1 MSETRPVRVHT
12 AIVGGGQAGLI
23 MGYHLRQLGDHVVI
37 LDALRRVGDSWRQR
51 YDSLRLFSTPR
62 YASLPG
68 WRIPVSGCP
77 TRDEMADYLE
87 AYALRFELPVRSGV
101 TVLRVARTEDGS
113 GFSVETT
120 AGTYVADRVIVAVGA
135 HRRPL
140 LPEFASQ
147 LDPAIRQL
155 HSLAYR
161 GPGQLAPGGVLVV
174 GAANSGTDLAL
185 ESAASGHETWIAGRH
200 PGQVPIDIDSP
211 RAARTIPI
219 VMFVLRRVLT
229 RDTPWGRRAYA
240 KADGHGVN
248 LVRNKVEDLEEAG
261 VTRLGRITQV
271 VDGRPGTADGVF
283 PDVGTVLWCTGSG
296 PDFGFLDVPGAL
308 DAQGH
313 AVHRRGLSPV
323 DGLGFLGLDFQ
334 YSAASSTIQGLTQDA
349 VHLRRHLSH
358 AGVRA
363 DAATPARS
371 LA

>member
-1 MSETRPVRVHT
+1 MSGTRPIRVHT
-12 AIVGGGQAGLI
+12 VVVGGGQAGLL
-23 MGYHLRQLGDHVVI
+23 MGYQLRRLRDDVVI

-77 TRDEMADYLE
+77 TREEMADYLE
-87 AYALRFELPVRSGV
+87 AYALRFELPVLSGV
-101 TVLRVARTEDGS
+101 MVLRVARVEGAS

-120 AGTYVADRVIVAVGA
+120 TGTYLADRVIVAAGA

-140 LPEFASQ
+140 LPVFASQ
-147 LDPAIRQL
+147 LDPGIRQL
-155 HSLAYR
+155 HSLDYR
-161 GPGQLAPGGVLVV
+161 DPGQLAAGGVLVV

-185 ESAASGHETWIAGRH
+185 EAVASGHETWIAGRH
-200 PGQVPIDIDSP
+200 PGQVPIDIDNP
-211 RAARTIPI
+211 NAARTIPI
-219 VMFVLRRVLT
+219 AMFVLRRVLT
-229 RDTPWGRRAYA
+229 RGTPWGRRAYTRL
-240 KADGHGVN
+240 DGHGVN
-248 LVRNKVEDLEEAG
+248 LVRNKLEDLEDAG
-261 VTRLGRITQV
+261 VTRIGRITQV
-271 VDGRPGTADGVF
+271 VEGRPGTADGVF
-283 PDVGTVLWCTGSG
+283 PDVQTVLWCTGSG

-308 DAQGH
+308 DADGH

-349 VHLRRHLSH
+349 RYLRRHLTH
-358 AGVRA
+358 ARTRA
-363 DAATPARS
+363 EADTPARS